1 VSAGPARLR
10 VRHVTDYRYD
20 APVTASYNELR
31 VTPRTGPAQV
41 VLEARLDVTPVG
53 RVLDYV
59 DYFGTVVHVLDLH
72 VPHRSLVIVGTA
84 VVETGW
90 PVDVPSRAL
99 PLRWDDL
106 GTSAFTSRFVEY
118 LQPTAYTAPGPALDR
133 VAVGL
138 RGDCQPA
145 EAPELVSQWA
155 RTALSYA
162 PGTTGVHTSAQ
173 EAFGAGSGVCQDF
186 AHLAITV
193 LRTMGIPVRYVS
205 GYLHPKAEAAIGES
219 VSGESHAWI
228 EAWDGATWVAVDPT
242 NGRPVGRDHV
252 LVATGRDYADV
263 SPVKGVYAGGG
274 SSSLTAAVEITRLA

>member
-1 VSAGPARLR
+1 MSGPARLR

-41 VLEARLDVTPVG
+41 VLEARLEVTPVG

-72 VPHRSLVIVGTA
+72 VPHRSLVIVGSA

-90 PVDVPSRAL
+90 PVDGTGEPPAL
-99 PLRWDDL
+99 DWPDL
-106 GTSAFTSRFVEY
+106 EQPAVATRFVEY
-118 LQPTAYTAPGPALDR
+118 LRPTGYTAPDPRLDR
-133 VAVGL
+133 VARDL
-138 RGDCQPA
+138 RRRCTPAQAPA
-145 EAPELVSQWA
+145 EVGGWA
-155 RTALSYA
+155 RESLAYA
-162 PGTTGVHTSAQ
+162 PGTTGVHTSAR
-173 EAFGAGSGVCQDF
+173 EAFDAGSGVCQDF

-193 LRTMGIPVRYVS
+193 LRSMGIPARYVS
-205 GYLHPKAEAAIGES
+205 GYLHPKATAGVGEA
-219 VSGESHAWI
+219 VTGESHAWI
-228 EAWDGATWVAVDPT
+228 EAWDGRAWVPSDPT

-263 SPVKGVYAGGG
+263 APVKGVYAGGG
-274 SSSLTAAVEITRLA
+274 ASTLSATVEITRLT